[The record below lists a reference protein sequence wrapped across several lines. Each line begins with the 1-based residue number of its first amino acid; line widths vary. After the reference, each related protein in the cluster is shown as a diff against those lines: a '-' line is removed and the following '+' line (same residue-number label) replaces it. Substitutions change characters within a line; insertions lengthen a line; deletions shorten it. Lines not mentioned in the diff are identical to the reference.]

1 MAKVLIKIRKTHLL
15 VVYFQYG
22 EIRQVLMLRKFC
34 RTAIFD
40 NIGCGSEGQNQI
52 NLFCSSLTL
61 HYLLII

>member
-1 MAKVLIKIRKTHLL
+1 
-15 VVYFQYG
+15 
-22 EIRQVLMLRKFC
+22 MLRKFC

-40 NIGCGSEGQNQI
+40 NIGCGSEEQNQKFVLLFSYLALSFDNIGSGSEEQNQI